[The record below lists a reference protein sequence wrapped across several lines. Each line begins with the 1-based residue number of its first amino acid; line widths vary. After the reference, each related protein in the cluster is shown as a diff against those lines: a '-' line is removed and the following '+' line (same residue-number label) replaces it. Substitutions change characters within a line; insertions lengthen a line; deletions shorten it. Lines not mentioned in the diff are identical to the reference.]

1 MMTDLFP
8 DLGKST
14 MKSKEIFGVVQPF
27 LTNNLEPIWYNEGE
41 GEKGP
46 VFFIFPEKIII
57 HYIFLS
63 LLINDL
69 IIIAK

>member
-1 MMTDLFP
+1 VEHARNVWAL
-8 DLGKST
+8 
-14 MKSKEIFGVVQPF
+14 QPF
-27 LTNNLEPIWYNEGE
+27 MMNNLESIWYNEGE

-46 VFFIFPEKIII
+46 VFFIFLGKSIC

-63 LLINDL
+63 LLVNDL